1 MLGDLLRFG
10 FLAGPEQRD
19 GLLRSAPT
27 EPKAA
32 GPQKIY
38 DGIYPYRGN
47 FDREADAFCRLRLFA
62 RDGKE
67 PMVVLTELPANP
79 STSVTNMIE
88 ILTAEVITRYQPHRL
103 EVIGEIP
110 KNTVPRVG

>member
-1 MLGDLLRFG
+1 MLSRRPWLS
-10 FLAGPEQRD
+10 FLAGPAQ
-19 GLLRSAPT
+19 GNGVLRSIPT

-38 DGIYPYRGN
+38 DGIYPYWGN
-47 FDREADAFCRLRLFA
+47 FDREADAFCQLRLFA

>member
-1 MLGDLLRFG
+1 V
-10 FLAGPEQRD
+10 
-19 GLLRSAPT
+19 LRSAPT

-38 DGIYPYRGN
+38 DGIHPYRGN
-47 FDREADAFCRLRLFA
+47 FDREADALCRLRLFA

-67 PMVVLTELPANP
+67 PMAVLTELPANP

-88 ILTAEVITRYQPHRL
+88 ILTAEVITRYLPHRL
-103 EVIGEIP
+103 EVIEEDPEEHGPTGRLFAAIDTTDIY
-110 KNTVPRVG
+110 KSLSRMLL